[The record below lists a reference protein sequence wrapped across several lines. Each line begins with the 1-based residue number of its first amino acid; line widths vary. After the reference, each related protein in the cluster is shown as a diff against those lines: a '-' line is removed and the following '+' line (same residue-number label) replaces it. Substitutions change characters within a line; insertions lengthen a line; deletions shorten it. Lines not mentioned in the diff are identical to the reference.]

1 MQLRWGDC
9 TAKLLV
15 LVLGNI
21 LADICIV
28 LSAVSGITIS
38 SFAVV
43 SSIRA
48 IACIGVIH
56 DFSTVRR
63 QYRITLAVGCHAAI
77 RHRGIRRGG
86 VGFGGIRGAGAVGSL
101 GLNKIVVPPFVWMEY
116 DMRESRHL
124 YAQVGSSPLLF
135 GTTME
140 VGGSVR

>member
-1 MQLRWGDC
+1 M
-9 TAKLLV
+9 LV

-101 GLNKIVVPPFVWMEY
+101 GLIHLGRLADIRGLRVSRILVFVAGAAGENA
-116 DMRESRHL
+116 DSCLL
-124 YAQVGSSPLLF
+124 YTSDAAD
-135 GTTME
+135 E
-140 VGGSVR
+140 